1 LEQFSYSDNG
11 ISLSINLAQGY
22 QSMAQMLLTGYV
34 QLKKD
39 IKRWMRPHAAGIK
52 SSPAPVRI
60 RSYAPRK
67 TLATIICAI
76 IKQFIMG
83 SPLNG
88 GSLNILSILR

>member
-1 LEQFSYSDNG
+1 
-11 ISLSINLAQGY
+11 
-22 QSMAQMLLTGYV
+22 
-34 QLKKD
+34 
-39 IKRWMRPHAAGIK
+39 MRPHAAGIK